1 MSDALL
7 AVTDERIEGTSKK
20 TIEKA
25 YSSLRPSA
33 KKHVTEALPRVGELV
48 QKYA

>member
-1 MSDALL
+1 MYAERLRRFSD
-7 AVTDERIEGTSKK
+7 
-20 TIEKA
+20 
-25 YSSLRPSA
+25 SSLRMSA

>member
-1 MSDALL
+1 M
-7 AVTDERIEGTSKK
+7 
-20 TIEKA
+20 
-25 YSSLRPSA
+25 SA